1 MASGI
6 RVRVNF
12 KEKAIKK
19 AVEKSMIRTLP
30 RAGAFVR
37 AIARNSLGRKRNAQD
52 HSPVGQPPNTFG
64 SLRRAILFKVSLQ
77 NDSVVIGPDSRLFAN
92 VGKAHEFGGP
102 FRKEKFKK
110 RPFMG
115 PALIKAI
122 PKLPKFWAKSVRS

>member
-6 RVRVNF
+6 KVKTNF
-12 KEKAIKK
+12 KKQ
-19 AVEKSMIRTLP
+19 AVKNALRNSMVTTLP

-37 AIARNSLGRKRNAQD
+37 KIARTSLKKTGTSTPGKPPISNTGRLKR
-52 HSPVGQPPNTFG
+52 S
-64 SLRRAILFKVSLQ
+64 ILFEVSPQ
-77 NDSVVIGPDSRLFAN
+77 KDSVVIGPDSKFFSN

-115 PALIKAI
+115 PALIKAT
-122 PKLPKFWAKSVRS
+122 PKLPKLWAKTVRS